1 MRKSAVA
8 VLVGAGSLATAVLLR
23 RRGSERR
30 DHVDLYLGDGTKVA
44 VADGSPELARL
55 LPLAH
60 DVLRTAS

>member
-8 VLVGAGSLATAVLLR
+8 VLVGAGSVATAVLLR
-23 RRGSERR
+23 RRTPARR
-30 DHVDLYLGDGTKVA
+30 DRVDLYLGDGTKVA